1 MAEGEGIDKMAAD
14 IPKQSIG
21 AMLRPYTILWSTVVG
36 LACARSGVIVGSYGS
51 YTSTDQG
58 VFTDGATIASTLL
71 LLIVLAVLTLRDM
84 HLTKRRVNAV
94 MRIAIV
100 GQMCCLAVLGYLESC
115 PADMFALRFAF
126 HALNEFAGILA
137 MAYWLRR
144 IRGSSTTT
152 AVVLLFSAFA
162 LSELAIYA
170 CSLAPN
176 PWDNVVAVGMTA
188 AQVLLIRLARKN
200 SRAFELATPTQASDY
215 FGFMEDNI
223 SNSSFLAITGLG
235 VGFMSVVIG
244 ILRGFP
250 SGIPIDFTPFT
261 RVAYMLLAIVVSG
274 TLVVLV
280 LRGHKRLMTVNIWIV
295 MQALACL
302 SILAYAI
309 WPGNLENGAV
319 FATTLNALM
328 VAFDWYVIVAFMSY
342 GWRDPYYYAI
352 GGFTVFLLPRALA
365 RMAEESLAAAG
376 MGSMMTMALMAGGIV
391 ISTQFVLLQLLRIHE
406 QGSSRKP
413 DDRQNDGFI
422 TRVMGLDTR
431 ADSFSGLRMISMQHN
446 TREMGKRF
454 LLSDREVEVLTLYA
468 MGYTQQRVADEL
480 FISPGTVHAHIKRI
494 YGKTGLHSRQAILD
508 YLEEYPE

>member
-1 MAEGEGIDKMAAD
+1 MAEREGIGKMASD

-21 AMLRPYTILWSTVVG
+21 TMLRPYSMLWSTVAG

-51 YTSTDQG
+51 YASTDQG
-58 VFTDGATIASTLL
+58 IFTDGATIASTLL
-71 LLIVLAVLTLRDM
+71 LLVVLGILTFRDM

-94 MRIAIV
+94 MRVSII
-100 GQMCCLAVLGYLESC
+100 GQICCLAVLGYLESC
-115 PADMFALRFAF
+115 STDMFELRFAF
-126 HALNEFAGILA
+126 HALNEFTGILN

-162 LSELAIYA
+162 LSEVAIYA

-176 PWDNVVAVGMTA
+176 PWDNAAAVAMTV
-188 AQVLLIRLARKN
+188 AQIPLIRLARKN

-223 SNSSFLAITGLG
+223 SNSSFLVITGLG
-235 VGFMSVVIG
+235 VGFMSIVIG

-250 SGIPIDFTPFT
+250 GGVPIDFTPFT
-261 RVAYMLLAIVVSG
+261 RVAYMLLAIVVSAV
-274 TLVVLV
+274 LVVLV
-280 LRGHKRLMTVNIWIV
+280 LRGHRRLMTVNIWIV

-302 SILAYAI
+302 SLLAYAV
-309 WPGNLENGAV
+309 WPVNLENGAM

-365 RMAEESLAAAG
+365 RAAEESLAVAG
-376 MGSMMTMALMAGGIV
+376 VDSMTMMALMAGGIV

-406 QGSSRKP
+406 QGMSRKP
-413 DDRQNDGFI
+413 EERQSDGFI
-422 TRVMGLDTR
+422 TRVMGLDDR
-431 ADSFSGLRMISMQHN
+431 AGSFSGLRMVSMQHN

-494 YGKTGLHSRQAILD
+494 YSKTGLHSRQAILD
-508 YLEEYPE
+508 YLEQYPE